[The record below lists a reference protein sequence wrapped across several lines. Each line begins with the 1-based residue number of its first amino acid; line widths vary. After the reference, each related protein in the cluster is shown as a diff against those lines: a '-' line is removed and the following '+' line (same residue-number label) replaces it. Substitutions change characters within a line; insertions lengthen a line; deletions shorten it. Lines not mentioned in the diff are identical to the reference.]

1 MELRKSK
8 MNGMNLALLAKV
20 LLLIAKLFCSYQF
33 SAERAITLSV
43 KHSTFV
49 RMELQMKVR

>member
-1 MELRKSK
+1 
-8 MNGMNLALLAKV
+8 MNGMNLAQFAKV
-20 LLLIAKLFCSYQF
+20 LLLIAKVLCSYQF

-49 RMELQMKVR
+49 RMELQIIK